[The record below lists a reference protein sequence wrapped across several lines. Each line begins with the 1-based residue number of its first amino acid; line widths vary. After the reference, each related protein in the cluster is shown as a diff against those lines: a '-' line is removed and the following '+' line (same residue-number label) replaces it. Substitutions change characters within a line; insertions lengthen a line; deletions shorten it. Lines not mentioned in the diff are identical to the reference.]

1 MKLQFLGTGA
11 ADFDWTK
18 YGAPDIKG
26 STSTLL
32 DDHILIDC
40 GTTVSRAL
48 KRFNIP
54 YSNVTHVVITHN
66 HSDHFD
72 IEVLKKI
79 ASANQL
85 CLYGSKEVCQKAQSI
100 CKTVE
105 VSYGKT
111 FTIGKYTFTA
121 IPSNHSVEDFLE
133 QTFLYIIEDDQKKLL
148 YALDTVN
155 ITANALNF
163 IDTRCFDAII
173 WDTTCSDDSFSW
185 MNFYHSN
192 VVSFRKIRHDL
203 TAIKRLRENS
213 LVIFNHRARQFWPA
227 TEEETLAIA
236 KSENAIAPNDGDIIS
251 I

>member
-1 MKLQFLGTGA
+1 MKLQFIGTGA
-11 ADFDWTK
+11 ADFDWSK
-18 YGAPDIKG
+18 YGQAGIKG

-40 GTTVSRAL
+40 GTTVSKAL
-48 KRFNIP
+48 KRYNISF
-54 YSNVTHVVITHN
+54 SNITDIVITHN

-72 IEVLKKI
+72 LEVLKEI
-79 ASANQL
+79 AQTTQV
-85 CLYGSKEVCQKAQSI
+85 CLYGSKEVCEKANNI

-111 FTIGKYTFTA
+111 FNIQDYTFTA
-121 IPSNHSVEDFLE
+121 IPSNHSVDNFLE
-133 QTFLYIIEDDQKKLL
+133 QTFLYIIENDRKKLL

-173 WDTTCSDDSFSW
+173 WDTTCADDSFSW

-192 VVSFRKIRHDL
+192 AVSFRKIRHDL
-203 TAIKRLRENS
+203 TQIKRLREDS
-213 LVIFNHRARQFWPA
+213 IVIFDHRARQFWPA
-227 TEEETLAIA
+227 TDEETAAIA
-236 KSENAIAPNDGDIIS
+236 KAENALAPQDGDIIT

>member
-1 MKLQFLGTGA
+1 MKLQFIGTGA
-11 ADFDWTK
+11 ADFDWSK
-18 YGAPDIKG
+18 YGEPGIKG

-40 GTTVSRAL
+40 GTTVSKAL
-48 KRFNIP
+48 KRFNIQ
-54 YSNVTHVVITHN
+54 STDITAIVITHN
-66 HSDHFD
+66 HSDHFNID
-72 IEVLKKI
+72 VLKEMTLSKEV
-79 ASANQL
+79 
-85 CLYGSKEVCQKAQSI
+85 CLYGSKEVCEKANGI

-121 IPSNHSVEDFLE
+121 IPSNHSVDNFLE

-155 ITANALNF
+155 ITANALNY

-173 WDTTCSDDSFSW
+173 WDATCSDDSFSW

-203 TAIKRLRENS
+203 TAIKRLNENS
-213 LVIFNHRARQFWPA
+213 IVIFNHRARQFWPA
-227 TEEETLAIA
+227 TKEETLAIA
-236 KSENAIAPNDGDIIS
+236 KAENALAPEDGDIIT